1 MENFDLDKYFVK
13 GELIPAIVQE
23 KSTGEVLMLAYMNK
37 ESLRK
42 TLETGYTW
50 FWSRSRKELWNKGAT
65 SGHLQQVVSISGD
78 CDDDTL
84 LLQVIQTGA
93 ACHTGSHKMDLI
105 KNEYDVIL
113 ERKEEKAEGSYT
125 AYLFEQGIDKIL
137 KKLGEECTETVI
149 AAKNND
155 NTETVYEITDL
166 LYHVLVL
173 MAHQGITPD
182 DINAELAKR
191 AEKRGNL
198 KKFHKVDKNS

>member
-1 MENFDLDKYFVK
+1 ME
-13 GELIPAIVQE
+13 
-23 KSTGEVLMLAYMNK
+23 
-37 ESLRK
+37 
-42 TLETGYTW
+42 
-50 FWSRSRKELWNKGAT
+50 
-65 SGHLQQVVSISGD
+65 
-78 CDDDTL
+78 
-84 LLQVIQTGA
+84 
-93 ACHTGSHKMDLI
+93 LI

-137 KKLGEECTETVI
+137 KKVGEECTETVI

>member
-1 MENFDLDKYFVK
+1 
-13 GELIPAIVQE
+13 
-23 KSTGEVLMLAYMNK
+23 
-37 ESLRK
+37 
-42 TLETGYTW
+42 
-50 FWSRSRKELWNKGAT
+50 
-65 SGHLQQVVSISGD
+65 
-78 CDDDTL
+78 
-84 LLQVIQTGA
+84 
-93 ACHTGSHKMDLI
+93 MDLI

-137 KKLGEECTETVI
+137 KKVGEECTETVI

-191 AEKRGNL
+191 AEKRRNL